1 MGETC
6 YGRLVIEGWNSAG
19 ATFLRKGDASGS
31 HPAGDRAW
39 AENPAVPAVPVQS
52 SQEAI
57 DKANGPPY
65 VVEYVHSYGAGGSY
79 RRLATRETA
88 ERERANMK
96 VQEYMLKA
104 LKDAV
109 QMEVEG
115 RQFYLEA
122 AKTVK
127 SPGVREIME
136 YLAESEKYHI
146 EKFNE
151 IYRSLEK
158 DPAWNE
164 TIANFKPPQH
174 EPYVCVMAMTKD
186 EQGTGGD
193 NDLQA
198 LKTGIKME
206 ECSIDYYTK
215 LAKEAT
221 NPLARRFF
229 MSVAHE
235 ERGHYLTLMD
245 MHNYLTLPEDW
256 FYVTQMGHVDGA

>member
-1 MGETC
+1 MGYCDCGSSRRVTTRAQT
-6 YGRLVIEGWNSAG
+6 GREIP
-19 ATFLRKGDASGS
+19 D
-31 HPAGDRAW
+31 
-39 AENPAVPAVPVQS
+39 
-52 SQEAI
+52 
-57 DKANGPPY
+57 
-65 VVEYVHSYGAGGSY
+65 
-79 RRLATRETA
+79 
-88 ERERANMK
+88 MK
-96 VQEYMLKA
+96 VQEYMLQA

-122 AKTVK
+122 AKKVK

-158 DPAWNE
+158 EPGWTE
-164 TIANFKPPQH
+164 TLAAFNPPQH

-186 EQGTGGD
+186 KQGAGGQD
-193 NDLQA
+193 DLQA

-215 LAKEAT
+215 LARET
-221 NPLARRFF
+221 NNPLARRFF

-235 ERGHYLTLMD
+235 ERGHYLTLLD
-245 MHNYLTLPEDW
+245 MHNFLTLPEDW
-256 FYVTQMGHVDGA
+256 FYVTQKSHVDGA

>member
-1 MGETC
+1 
-6 YGRLVIEGWNSAG
+6 
-19 ATFLRKGDASGS
+19 
-31 HPAGDRAW
+31 
-39 AENPAVPAVPVQS
+39 
-52 SQEAI
+52 
-57 DKANGPPY
+57 
-65 VVEYVHSYGAGGSY
+65 
-79 RRLATRETA
+79 
-88 ERERANMK
+88 MK

-122 AKTVK
+122 AKKVK

-146 EKFNE
+146 EKFNQV
-151 IYRSLEK
+151 YHSLEK
-158 DPAWNE
+158 DPSWNE
-164 TIANFKPPQH
+164 TIAAFKPPHH

-193 NDLQA
+193 DDLQA
-198 LKTGIKME
+198 LKTGIRME

-215 LAKEAT
+215 LAKET
-221 NPLARRFF
+221 NNPLARRFF

-256 FYVTQMGHVDGA
+256 FYVTQMSNVDGA

>member
-1 MGETC
+1 M
-6 YGRLVIEGWNSAG
+6 IFSAG
-19 ATFLRKGDASGS
+19 GRTGPRRGTLQTPLLRPPRPS
-31 HPAGDRAW
+31 PPW
-39 AENPAVPAVPVQS
+39 
-52 SQEAI
+52 EAI
-57 DKANGPPY
+57 DKANYEPY
-65 VVEYVHSYGAGGSY
+65 VEGDKNFGSGDCGSK
-79 RRLATRETA
+79 RNITVREPVK
-88 ERERANMK
+88 REIPNMK

-109 QMEVEG
+109 LMEVEG

-122 AKTVK
+122 AKK
-127 SPGVREIME
+127 ARSAGVREIME

-151 IYRSLEK
+151 VYRSLEK
-158 DPAWNE
+158 DPTWTE
-164 TIANFKPPQH
+164 PIAAFKPPQH
-174 EPYVCVMAMTKD
+174 EPYVCVMAMTQD

-193 NDLQA
+193 DDLQA

-215 LAKEAT
+215 LAKETA

-256 FYVTQMGHVDGA
+256 FYITQMSNVDGA